1 VTKAGINECGLR
13 YKCGPASLSV
23 QSAGWGVR
31 REMMRMVM
39 MMVVVVV
46 MMNVFFF
53 RACCGP
59 DIHQEDDSSWLI

>member
-31 REMMRMVM
+31 REMVRMVM
-39 MMVVVVV
+39 MMVVVV